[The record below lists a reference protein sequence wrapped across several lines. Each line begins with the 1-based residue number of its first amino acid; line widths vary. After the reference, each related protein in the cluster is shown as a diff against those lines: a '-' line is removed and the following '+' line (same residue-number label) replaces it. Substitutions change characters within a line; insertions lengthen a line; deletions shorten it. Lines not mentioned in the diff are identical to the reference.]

1 MRYENL
7 SFAASTPNLFFVM
20 SKSRQFFLVFKDCLT
35 PEQQAS
41 FLSFLKEKCPK
52 LKIMR

>member
-1 MRYENL
+1 
-7 SFAASTPNLFFVM
+7 M
-20 SKSRQFFLVFKDCLT
+20 SLGQFFLVFKDCLT